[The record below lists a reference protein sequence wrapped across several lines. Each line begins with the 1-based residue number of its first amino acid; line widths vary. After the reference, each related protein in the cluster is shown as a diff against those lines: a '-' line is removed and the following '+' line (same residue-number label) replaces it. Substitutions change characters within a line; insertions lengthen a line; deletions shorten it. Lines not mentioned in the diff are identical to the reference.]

1 MKLLPLL
8 TLLPLTIGTPALAGL
23 DGEYHS
29 NPTADQLEMAC
40 KTTQQLIATKG
51 TVPQWSFY
59 QKHEM
64 RTLRHNKK
72 YADKVEFKMVIGSNV
87 YSGSYVEL
95 NTDGT
100 HDFGSCYNQKVI
112 APLGKEESYT
122 QYGCGILGRCG
133 TNTQRELWKMEEGKL
148 VHYRQFSPTTSIRR
162 TVWN

>member
-8 TLLPLTIGTPALAGL
+8 ALLPLAIGTPALAGL
-23 DGEYHS
+23 DEEYHS
-29 NPTADQLEMAC
+29 NPSETQLEMAC
-40 KTTQQLIATKG
+40 KTTQQLIVTKG

-64 RTLRHNKK
+64 VGGRRNKK

-87 YSGSYVEL
+87 YSGSHVNL

-100 HDFGSCYNQKVI
+100 HDFGSCYNQRV
-112 APLGKEESYT
+112 LGSLGNGKSYT
-122 QYGCGILGRCG
+122 QWGCGLLGTCG
-133 TNTQRELWKMEEGKL
+133 TQTQRELWKMEEGKL
-148 VHYRQFSPTTSIRR
+148 VNYYQYSSTTSIRR